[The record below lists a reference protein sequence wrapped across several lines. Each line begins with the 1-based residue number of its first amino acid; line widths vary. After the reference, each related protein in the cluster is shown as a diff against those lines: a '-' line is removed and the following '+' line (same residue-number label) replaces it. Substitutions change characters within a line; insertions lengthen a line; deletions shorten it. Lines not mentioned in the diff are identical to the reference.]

1 MLVALI
7 KIMVKEIN
15 EDELDE
21 YIKNKKIVIVD
32 FSAVWCGPCKS
43 LGKILEEKVV
53 PKLESRDDV
62 ALVKIDIDKNRGI
75 AEGLQIMSVPSMMF
89 FFKGQRIVFQGENGQ
104 NEDRIVGFSPNIDQV
119 IFSLIEQLDKTPEE
133 ESKEEETKAE

>member
-1 MLVALI
+1 
-7 KIMVKEIN
+7 MVKEIT

-21 YIKNKKIVIVD
+21 LIKTKKIVIVD
-32 FSAVWCGPCKS
+32 FSAVWCMPCKS
-43 LGKILEEKVV
+43 LGKVLEEKVA
-53 PKLESRDDV
+53 PKLKDRDDV

-104 NEDRIVGFSPNIDQV
+104 NEDRIVGFAPNIDEI
-119 IFSLIEQLDKTPEE
+119 IFGLIEQLDNTPE
-133 ESKEEETKAE
+133 TPAENL